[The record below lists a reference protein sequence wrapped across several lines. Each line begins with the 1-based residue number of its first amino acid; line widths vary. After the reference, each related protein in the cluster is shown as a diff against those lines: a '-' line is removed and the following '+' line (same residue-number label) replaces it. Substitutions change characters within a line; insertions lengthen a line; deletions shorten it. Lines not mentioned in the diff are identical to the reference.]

1 MVGHSKPN
9 SPINLIRYEVVLIS
23 RGLTPASYFSFDSKR
38 REKDWEQLSL
48 SNSNAAELIRKPA
61 RS

>member
-1 MVGHSKPN
+1 MAVHSKPN
-9 SPINLIRYEVVLIS
+9 SPINLICYEVVLIS
-23 RGLTPASYFSFDSKR
+23 RSLTPVSYFSFDSKH

-61 RS
+61 WS